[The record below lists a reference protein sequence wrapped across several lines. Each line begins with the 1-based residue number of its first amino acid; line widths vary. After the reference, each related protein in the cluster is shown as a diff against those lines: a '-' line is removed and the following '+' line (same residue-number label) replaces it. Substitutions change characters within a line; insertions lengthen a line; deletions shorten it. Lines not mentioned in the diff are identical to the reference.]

1 MYDPTITPPPL
12 IPPVT
17 QKHSRIGIASF
28 VIGIVAVLILCLA
41 FLLAFGYGFSMV
53 SQNPTFQVDQSS
65 PTVLALG
72 VLMCISPI
80 LSLVGL
86 GLGIGAVVQKNYKKL
101 FGIIGLVLNL
111 LIILFFF
118 VLFVIGMSGQF
129 GSLSL

>member
-1 MYDPTITPPPL
+1 MYDPTLTPPLL
-12 IPPVT
+12 IPSVT

-41 FLLAFGYGFSMV
+41 FLLAFGYGFSMA
-53 SQNPTFQVDQSS
+53 SQNPSFQVDQSS

-72 VLMCISPI
+72 VLICISPI

-86 GLGIGAVVQKNYKKL
+86 GLGIGAAMQKNDRKL

-111 LIILFFF
+111 LIILVFC
-118 VLFVIGMSGQF
+118 VLVVVAMSGQIRV
-129 GSLSL
+129 GQ